1 MYPWYNTYYTS
12 KITGVTP
19 HVLMM
24 AEMEVLK
31 ANFEKLRLD
40 INSYVKGM
48 LDKRGVGEM
57 NSIPA
62 LPSML

>member
-1 MYPWYNTYYTS
+1 
-12 KITGVTP
+12 
-19 HVLMM
+19 MM